1 MTDEAVVRI
10 RPPMTTICRWSARL
24 ARPIVLEDGT
34 RLVTLGDVRMFIL
47 KQSEHTQDRSSWHQA
62 AELVILARKVQMSQN
77 GLPKCPDKVGDE
89 TRKRPKGELLLSE
102 APLAKAIL
110 RRTQAGE
117 G

>member
-1 MTDEAVVRI
+1 MISRDHTMTDEAVVRI

-62 AELVILARKVQMSQN
+62 AELVILAAEHGGSIDAATAQVEDA
-77 GLPKCPDKVGDE
+77 LF
-89 TRKRPKGELLLSE
+89 LE
-102 APLAKAIL
+102 ARYA
-110 RRTQAGE
+110 RRWQ
-117 G
+117 